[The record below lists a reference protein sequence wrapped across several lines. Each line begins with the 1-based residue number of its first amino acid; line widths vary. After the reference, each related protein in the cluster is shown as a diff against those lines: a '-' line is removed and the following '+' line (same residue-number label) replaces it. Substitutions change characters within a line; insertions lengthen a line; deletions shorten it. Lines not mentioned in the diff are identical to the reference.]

1 MKDRDLVRL
10 EHMLKCCENIASFVK
25 GKRKTQLAHSIL
37 LDSAVR
43 HQLEIL
49 GEAANAIS
57 QKTQRELPNIPWKHI
72 VGLRN
77 RLIHE
82 YFDIDHDIIWQTIK
96 EGLPP
101 LVLEI
106 KKYLSHTK

>member
-1 MKDRDLVRL
+1 MIK
-10 EHMLKCCENIASFVK
+10 NISSFIK
-25 GKRKTQLAHSIL
+25 GKRKTQLAHNTL
-37 LDSAVR
+37 LNSAVR

-57 QKTQRELPNIPWKHI
+57 LKTQRGLPNIPWKQI
-72 VGLRN
+72 IGLRN

-82 YFDIDHDIIWQTIK
+82 YFDVDYDIIWQTIK

-101 LVLEI
+101 LVIEI
-106 KKYLSHTK
+106 KKYLSTGA